1 MTDQV
6 KPTGLLS
13 IAILGSGNVVGTII
27 SAIALILFSRFM
39 GPTEFGLF
47 SAAFA
52 AMQIVVRLSDMG
64 TNMAAERAIARVYGR
79 DDQLADRLMR
89 VVLYFKLASFVLC
102 LIIGWLLAPWI
113 SVTLL
118 HIDNVGLIRT
128 ALLLSLGT
136 IFFEYSTIVFQST
149 ERFSMVARITIV
161 QALGKLLFGLIMMW
175 QGMLHAT
182 EGLLIYGLLPGFGAL
197 VGWGRGTLSNFTLPK
212 TWKKD
217 LPIILRVAKWT
228 AIAAIAATLAD
239 NIDTLLVQSFM
250 SSYDTGIWSGAV
262 RIATFASVIGWS
274 VGAVLNVRV
283 ARYQNRSHLKE
294 YLGKAWKLSLLIFTV
309 IVFSIPFARLAITLS
324 IGSAYLSSITPLQIL
339 LFATAITGAT
349 TPFVALFYLFDAP
362 QYYAISG
369 VLQTIVLIL
378 GDLFFIPH
386 LGLIGAAWVR
396 VVVRIVILLFT
407 LVYARR
413 AYVWHFRPHD
423 RQK

>member
-149 ERFSMVARITIV
+149 ERFSMVARITIA

-274 VGAVLNVRV
+274 AGAVLNVRV
-283 ARYQNRSHLKE
+283 AKYQDQSHLKE